1 MKSLFTAIILASSAA
16 LLSAPLYADS
26 QGVNLDAVTAAKP
39 SVTVRPVLSAM
50 TTASG
55 QPIVLPQKDAQVIVS
70 TYEIAP
76 GAVLPV
82 HKHPFPRYAL
92 VQAGSLRVTNAD
104 TGKSDDYKPGD
115 FIVEVVDQWHYG
127 TNTGADAV
135 KLLVID
141 MVEHGRPNTVLKK

>member
-1 MKSLFTAIILASSAA
+1 MKRLSLLAVLSAA
-16 LLSAPLYADS
+16 VLAAAAPCHADS
-26 QGVNLDAVTAAKP
+26 HGASPNAAAGVKAP
-39 SVTVRPVLSAM
+39 VTVRPVLSTT

-92 VQAGSLRVTNAD
+92 VQAGLLRVTNAD

-127 TNTGADAV
+127 TNTGPDTV

-141 MVEHGRPNTVLKK
+141 MVEKGQSNTVLKK

>member
-1 MKSLFTAIILASSAA
+1 MKRKSLFAA
-16 LLSAPLYADS
+16 LSVAALAFASPCHADS
-26 QGVNLDAVTAAKP
+26 HGASPDVAAGAKAP
-39 SVTVRPVLSAM
+39 VTVRLVLSAT

-127 TNTGADAV
+127 TNTGADTV

-141 MVEHGRPNTVLKK
+141 MVEKGRPNTILKK

>member
-1 MKSLFTAIILASSAA
+1 MKRMPLFAVLSAA
-16 LLSAPLYADS
+16 VLAFASPCHADS
-26 QGVNLDAVTAAKP
+26 HGASPDVATGTKAP
-39 SVTVRPVLSAM
+39 VTVRPVLSTT

-55 QPIVLPQKDAQVIVS
+55 QPIVLPQKDAQVVVS

-141 MVEHGRPNTVLKK
+141 MVEKGQPNTILKK

>member
-1 MKSLFTAIILASSAA
+1 MKSLFTAIILAASAA
-16 LLSAPLYADS
+16 LLSSPLHADTHGASPNVAAGAKAP
-26 QGVNLDAVTAAKP
+26 
-39 SVTVRPVLSAM
+39 VTVRPVLSTT

-55 QPIVLPQKDAQVIVS
+55 QPIVLPQKNAQVIVS

-92 VQAGSLRVTNAD
+92 VQAGLLRVTNAD

-127 TNTGADAV
+127 SNTGADTV

-141 MVEHGRPNTVLKK
+141 MVEKGQPNTVLKK